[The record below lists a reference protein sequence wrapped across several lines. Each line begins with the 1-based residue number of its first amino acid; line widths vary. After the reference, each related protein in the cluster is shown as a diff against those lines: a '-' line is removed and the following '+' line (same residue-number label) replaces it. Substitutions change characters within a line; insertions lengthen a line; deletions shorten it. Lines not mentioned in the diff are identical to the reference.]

1 MEQKQAEEKLKSIIT
16 EIVNSGLVPIVSV
29 LIDDGYRYVE
39 ITERD
44 VSVIMRDDTPFAE

>member
-1 MEQKQAEEKLKSIIT
+1 MQEQFENRLKQLIV
-16 EIVNSGLVPIVSV
+16 EINNAGMSPLLSV

-44 VSVIMRDDTPFAE
+44 VSVIVADKVPFKA